1 MQIIYA
7 KHPNKKVK
15 KDYVPY
21 QGEQVHVQIDKKTGG
36 VVLLDAFW
44 QA

>member
-1 MQIIYA
+1 MHICKASKQ
-7 KHPNKKVK
+7 KGK

-36 VVLLDAFW
+36 VVLLDAF
-44 QA
+44 